1 MLLLFEDHMVER
13 LSPLNYGKPTYALSC
28 AAERLVDLVR
38 KQTKIPVRA
47 WVRPHLRELEAAD
60 YPEICLGDHE
70 SSGKMLLV
78 NARLVPAVT
87 QIARLEKLYQSQEE
101 LLLYQDETLVAALLH
116 EPRGLFQVPV
126 ANWLATLRARPQLAA
141 THEPD
146 WDLFVYPHDVVR
158 LHQKYLPE
166 NLAERLRSDNLRQTQ
181 DGLFVGD
188 NVTLGA
194 HLTVETSKGP
204 VIIEADSTLGPFCFL
219 RGPLYLGRG
228 ARINEHAALKDGT
241 CLAHTTKV
249 GGEVECSILEPYSNK
264 QHHGFLGHSYVGS
277 WVNLG
282 AGTSNS
288 DLKNTYGTVNMLYG
302 TGKDNAVKVNTG
314 MQFIGCMIGDYAKTA
329 INTSIFTGKT
339 IGACSMVYG
348 FVTGNVPSFVNYA
361 RSFGQVTEAPVEVM
375 ISTQKRMFARR
386 GREQRPCDI
395 ALLREMYE
403 LTRDERANFGEPL
416 TPEPLSW

>member
-1 MLLLFEDHMVER
+1 MLLLFEDHLVGQ
-13 LSPLNYGKPTYALSC
+13 LAPLNFGKPTYALSC
-28 AAERLVDLVR
+28 ASQRLVDLVR
-38 KQTKIPVRA
+38 KQTDLPVRA

-60 YPEICLGDHE
+60 YPEVCLRPNE
-70 SSGKMLLV
+70 PTGKVLLV
-78 NARLVPAVT
+78 NARLVPAVS
-87 QIARLEKLYQSQEE
+87 QVERLRAMFHGSDEVV
-101 LLLYQDETLVAALLH
+101 LYQDETLVAALLH
-116 EPRGLFQVPV
+116 DPRGLLAVPV
-126 ANWLATLRARPQLAA
+126 ADWLTTLRARPQIAA
-141 THEPD
+141 THDPD
-146 WDLFVYPHDVVR
+146 WDLFAYPHDVVR
-158 LHQKYLPE
+158 LHQKYLGE
-166 NLAERLRSDNLRQTQ
+166 NLAARLRAGKLRQTQ
-181 DGLFVGD
+181 DGLYLGD
-188 NVTLGA
+188 NVSLGA
-194 HLTVETSKGP
+194 HLTVDTSKGP
-204 VIIEADSTLGPFCFL
+204 VIIERDSTLGPFCFL

-228 ARINEHAALKDGT
+228 ARINEHASLKDGT

-302 TGKDNAVKVNTG
+302 NTKVNTG

-395 ALLREMYE
+395 LLLREMYE
-403 LTRDERANFGEPL
+403 LTRSERANFGEPL